1 MGALS
6 FADGAGAAN
15 PKISHSDISAFA
27 ANSVNLK
34 REDAK
39 VYRDQVNRLRDK
51 LDGFVSEHPEY
62 GLVKMLLSG
71 SLAKGTAL
79 KTINDIDVAL
89 YVKASEAPS
98 DEIALLAWIAERL
111 RKAYPAMA
119 PDQIKPVTH
128 CVRISFKGT
137 GLDVD
142 VSPVHYA
149 GDAQW
154 RGHLY
159 NRETGKPLL
168 TSIPMHL
175 EFVRKRKNAQPDDF
189 AQVVRLVKW
198 WVKVRK
204 KNDDSFRL
212 KSFISEMVVAHLA
225 DTGVGMTDY
234 PAALEAFFRYVVK
247 SQLKTRIAF
256 TDYYAASKLPAPTGK
271 PIEIF
276 DPVNEV
282 NNVSAD
288 YSPQDRQRIIDA
300 AEESLERL
308 AEARFATTRGRA
320 VECWQEIL
328 GPSFRG

>member
-1 MGALS
+1 MGSTICHEDVA
-6 FADGAGAAN
+6 
-15 PKISHSDISAFA
+15 AFA
-27 ANSVNLK
+27 ADSVNLK

-39 VYRDQVNRLRDK
+39 EYRDQVNRLREK
-51 LDGFVSEHPEY
+51 LDRFISEHPEY

-79 KTINDIDVAL
+79 KTINDIDVVL
-89 YVKASEAPS
+89 YVKASEAPE
-98 DEIALLAWIAERL
+98 DELELLVWIAERL
-111 RKAYPAMA
+111 RKAYPQMGA
-119 PDQIKPVTH
+119 DQIKPVTH

-149 GDAQW
+149 GDPDW
-154 RGHLY
+154 RGNLY

-175 EFVRKRKNAQPDDF
+175 EFIRKRKKAQPDDF

-198 WVKVRK
+198 WVKQRK
-204 KNDDSFRL
+204 RNGDTFRL
-212 KSFISEMVVAHLA
+212 KSFISEMIVAHLA
-225 DTGVGMTDY
+225 DAGVSMADY
-234 PAALEAFFRYVVK
+234 PTALEEFFKYLVK
-247 SQLKTRIAF
+247 SQLKKRIAF
-256 TDYYAASKLPAPTGK
+256 ADYYPASKLPGQTGK

-288 YSPQDRQRIIDA
+288 YSPQDRQRILDA

-320 VECWQEIL
+320 IECWQDIL